1 MKEYIYPQNLKAT
14 SNIWM
19 WSLRDFVILII
30 STLISV
36 LAVVHAKTLMPGVA
50 TLVFAF
56 LAMRFDEV
64 TVIDFIKIA
73 TKYFITSQQYYEWR

>member
-1 MKEYIYPQNLKAT
+1 MREYIYPQNLKAT

-19 WSLRDFVILII
+19 WSLKDFVLIVI
-30 STLISV
+30 GCLVSV
-36 LAVVHAKTLMPGVA
+36 LAIVYARILLPGVG
-50 TLVFAF
+50 TLLFAF

-64 TVIDFIKIA
+64 TVIDFIKTA

>member
-1 MKEYIYPQNLKAT
+1 MREYIYPQNLKAT

-19 WSLRDFVILII
+19 WSLKDFVLIVI
-30 STLISV
+30 GCLLSV
-36 LAVVHAKTLMPGVA
+36 LAIVYARILLPGVG
-50 TLVFAF
+50 TLLFAF

-64 TVIDFIKIA
+64 TVIDFIKTA